1 MGGFVDWQE
10 AFQYKIDWFTTFV
23 AVAEDGGFSAAAATL
38 HRSQSRISVH
48 VAELERALDVKLF
61 DRSVHP
67 VVLTPEGRGLLGP
80 AKNLL
85 STLSS
90 LGDFRRG
97 GGALPPSEVRLGLYP
112 SAASFLFPPLSHRLC
127 LSNPALRLVLWEAPT
142 VALEEGLLEGNI
154 DLAIRAVD
162 PPPETSRLSHK
173 LIWRE
178 PLVAVV
184 HEDSSLT
191 QPMSLRDLAR
201 EPLILIGDAFGR
213 GGSRF
218 EANRAFEV
226 AHLAPAV
233 AYQTSEPQT
242 LVALVRHGLGTGLTN
257 ALAMHVSNLDG
268 VRLLPV
274 LDNTIDREVA
284 IFWRTDQF
292 DSPARRLV
300 FETISEVVADA
311 RTELGD
317 QADRTLI
324 ASP

>member
-1 MGGFVDWQE
+1 MDWQE
-10 AFQYKIDWFTTFV
+10 AFQYKLDWFTTFV
-23 AVAEDGGFSAAAATL
+23 AVAEQGGFSSAAVAL

-48 VAELERALDVKLF
+48 VAELERALDIKLF

-67 VVLTPEGRGLLGP
+67 VVLTPEGRALLGP

-90 LGDFRRG
+90 IGEFGRRS
-97 GGALPPSEVRLGLYP
+97 GAELPRAELRLGLYP
-112 SAASFLFPPLSHRLC
+112 SAASFLFPLLSRC
-127 LSNPALRLVLWEAPT
+127 LSAAHANLRLVLWEGST
-142 VALEEGLLEGNI
+142 VGLEEGLLEGEI
-154 DLAIRAVD
+154 DLAVRAVV
-162 PPPETSRLSHK
+162 PPPESSRLSQK
-173 LIWRE
+173 LLWRE

-184 HEDSSLT
+184 PEKSPFGDWVT
-191 QPMSLRDLAR
+191 LRALAR

-218 EANRAFEV
+218 EANRAFEEARLVPNV
-226 AHLAPAV
+226 AH
-233 AYQTSEPQT
+233 QTSEPQT

-268 VRLLPV
+268 VRLLRV
-274 LDNTIDREVA
+274 SDTTIDRQVA

-300 FETISEVVADA
+300 FDAIREVVLVARAELNEDA
-311 RTELGD
+311 ARNLT
-317 QADRTLI
+317 I
-324 ASP
+324 CP